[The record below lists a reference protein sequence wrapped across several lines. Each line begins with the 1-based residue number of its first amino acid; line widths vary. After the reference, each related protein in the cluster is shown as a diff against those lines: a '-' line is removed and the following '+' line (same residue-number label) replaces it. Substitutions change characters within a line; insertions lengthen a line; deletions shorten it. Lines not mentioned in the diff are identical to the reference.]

1 MKNLFVALIC
11 LCSWSLTAQEF
22 YDLETIQTIEITF
35 SQTNWDQILDD
46 AKATTEDYTLATSV
60 TINGEVFDS
69 VGVKYKGNSTY
80 NANQAK
86 NPFHIEMDTY
96 KDHDYQGYKDIKLSN
111 VAKDPSFL
119 REVLSY
125 QILRQ
130 YMIAPLSNYANV
142 SVNGTLIGLY
152 SNSEAV
158 SKTFLKDRFD
168 SKNNTFVKCN
178 PIEGAGPTTTDLPNL
193 TYLGDDVSSYAAAYE
208 LKSDEGWDELI
219 DLCDTLTNH
228 TDAIENILDVD
239 KALWM
244 LAFDNVLVNLDSYI
258 GGFAQNY
265 YLYRD
270 DYGRFASI
278 VWDLNE
284 SFGTFSMT
292 GTGNLNGT
300 AAKQQMSHLI
310 QINDD
315 DYPLI
320 QELLNVP
327 LYRRMYLAHIK
338 TMLLENFYNDSYFE
352 TGQLLQDVID
362 EAVLADNN
370 KFFTY
375 DNFLDNLTS
384 DIGGG
389 GGPGGPGGGANT
401 PGITNLM
408 DGRVDYLLSLT
419 DFTNVEP
426 TIIDITSSDPAPI
439 LNSTITMTA
448 NIADATTAYLGYRTE
463 SGAPFIRVEMFDDGA
478 HNDGAAGDGV
488 FGTELL
494 IEEFFTEYYIYAE
507 NDQIGKFSPVRA
519 EHEFH
524 TLTATSTNPEVG
536 DLVINEF
543 MASNDETAAD
553 QDGEFDDWI
562 ELYNNGTSMIDLA
575 GYALSDD
582 VEELTKF
589 IFPAGASIEAGEYLV
604 VWADGDT
611 DQEGLHADFKLSA
624 SGETVFLIDPM
635 LEIIDEVTYF
645 DQTADIS
652 YGRFPNGTGNFQELA
667 PTYNAENDVVTSVED
682 LTATV
687 VYDLYPNPT
696 SDVLNINFEQPE
708 NITLHFYRADGRLFR
723 KENFADAGTDFQV
736 ETTDWPTGIYY
747 VLIQG
752 TDFVINEVVV
762 IEQ

>member
-11 LCSWSLTAQEF
+11 LCSWNLTAQEF
-22 YDLETIQTIEITF
+22 YDLETIQTIEIVF
-35 SQTNWDQILDD
+35 SQSNWDQILDA
-46 AKATTEDYTLATSV
+46 AKNSTEDYTLATSV

-80 NANQAK
+80 NANQTK
-86 NPFHIEMDTY
+86 NPFHIELDTY
-96 KDHDYQGYKDIKLSN
+96 KEHDYQGYKDIKLSN

-142 SVNGTLIGLY
+142 YVNGTLIGLY
-152 SNSEAV
+152 SNSEAI
-158 SKTFLKDRFD
+158 SKTFLKDRFG

-178 PIEGAGPTTTDLPNL
+178 PIGGAGPGSNALPNL
-193 TYLGDDVSSYAAAYE
+193 RYLGDNVTSYDDAYE
-208 LKSDEGWDELI
+208 LKSDDGWDELI
-219 DLCDTLTNH
+219 DLCDTLANNI
-228 TDAIENILDVD
+228 DAIEQILDVD

-284 SFGTFSMT
+284 SFGKFART
-292 GTGNLNGT
+292 GSGNLNST
-300 AAKQQMSHLI
+300 LAKQQMSHLI
-310 QINDD
+310 QINDA

-320 QELLNVP
+320 QQLLGVP
-327 LYRRMYLAHIK
+327 LYRRMYLAHVK
-338 TMLLENFYNDSYFE
+338 TMLLENFENSSYHE
-352 TGQLLQDVID
+352 TGLFLQEVID

-375 DNFLDNLTS
+375 ANFLDNLND

-389 GGPGGPGGGANT
+389 GGAT

-408 DGRVDYLLSLT
+408 DGRVNYLLGLS

-426 TIIDITSSDPAPI
+426 TITDIAASDPAPI
-439 LNSTITMTA
+439 VNSTITMTA
-448 NIADATTAYLGYRTE
+448 NIADATVAYLGYRTE
-463 SGAPFIRVEMFDDGA
+463 FRAPFTRIEMFDDGN
-478 HNDGAAGDGV
+478 HNDGAAGDGI
-488 FGTELL
+488 FGTDLL
-494 IEEFFTEYYIYAE
+494 IEDFFTQYYIYAE
-507 NDQIGKFSPVRA
+507 NDLMGKFSPVRA

-524 TLTATSTNPEVG
+524 TLTATLTNPELG

-543 MASNDETAAD
+543 MASNDATVAD

-562 ELYNNGTSMIDLA
+562 ELYNNGTSTIDLS
-575 GYALSDD
+575 GYALSDNGD
-582 VEELTKF
+582 ELTKF
-589 IFPAGASIEAGEYLV
+589 IFPAGTTIDAGTYLI
-604 VWADGDT
+604 VWADGDEEQ
-611 DQEGLHADFKLSA
+611 DGLHAGFKLSA
-624 SGETVFLIDPM
+624 SAESIYLVDPM
-635 LEIIDEVTYF
+635 INIIDEVTYF
-645 DQTADIS
+645 DQTADIT
-652 YGRFPNGTGNFQELA
+652 YGRFPNGIGNFQQLR
-667 PTYNAENDVVTSVED
+667 PTFNEENDIFLGTEVLE
-682 LTATV
+682 AII
-687 VYDLYPNPT
+687 YDFFPNPANNELF
-696 SDVLNINFEQPE
+696 LNFDQPE
-708 NITLHFYRADGRLFR
+708 NVSLHFYTVDGKKYR
-723 KENFADAGTDFQV
+723 KEYFAGAATEFKVDIST
-736 ETTDWPTGIYY
+736 WPRGIYY

-752 TDFVINEVVV
+752 EDFVINELVV
-762 IEQ
+762 IE